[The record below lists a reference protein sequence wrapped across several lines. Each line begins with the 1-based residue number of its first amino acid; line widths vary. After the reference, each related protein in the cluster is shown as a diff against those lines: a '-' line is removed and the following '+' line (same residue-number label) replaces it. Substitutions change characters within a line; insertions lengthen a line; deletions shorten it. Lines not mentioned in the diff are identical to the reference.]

1 MSTPI
6 DYARAIQHARPGEE
20 WTLNGEE
27 LSGLI
32 WHADTEAPTEAEL
45 AKAWADLLKVAS

>member
-1 MSTPI
+1 MSAPI

-32 WHADTEAPTEAEL
+32 WHADTKPPTQAEL
-45 AKAWADLLKVAS
+45 AKAWAELITQAP